1 MAGLKIDGDVVG
13 DYAKRVD
20 AAAGELDLAA
30 AEVTGAGVTV
40 ESHGALGEELGL
52 GASYGRAAEAIRRQL
67 VEGAAALRSASE
79 ALHTVTARHA
89 GHDDEAAQTIKRAV
103 EL

>member
-1 MAGLKIDGDVVG
+1 MAGLKIDGNVVG
-13 DYAKRVD
+13 EYAKRVD

-30 AEVTGAGVTV
+30 AEVTGDGITV
-40 ESHGALGEELGL
+40 ESHGALGEQLGL
-52 GASYGRAAEAIRRQL
+52 GVSYRRAAEAIQRQL
-67 VEGAAALRSASE
+67 IEGAAALRSASE

-89 GHDDEAAQTIKRAV
+89 EHDEEAAQMIKNAV

>member
-1 MAGLKIDGDVVG
+1 MAGLKIDGVAVV

-30 AEVTGAGVTV
+30 AEVTGDGITV

-52 GASYGRAAEAIRRQL
+52 GASYGRAAGAIRRQL
-67 VEGAAALRSASE
+67 EEGAAALRSASE

-89 GHDDEAAQTIKRAV
+89 GHDEEAAQMIKRAV